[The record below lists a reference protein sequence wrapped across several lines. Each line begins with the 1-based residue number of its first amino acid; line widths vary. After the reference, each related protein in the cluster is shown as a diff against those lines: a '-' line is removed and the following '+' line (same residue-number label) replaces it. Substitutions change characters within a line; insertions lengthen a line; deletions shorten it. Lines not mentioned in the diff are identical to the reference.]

1 MSAATAAPHRWSVRV
16 YYEDTD
22 ASGLVYHA
30 AYLRFAE
37 RARTELLRA
46 LGLDHRGVAERS
58 GLRFAV
64 RRVEAEFLAPAF
76 LDDLLVVESRPAA
89 WSGARLTLAQ
99 TLLCGERTLC
109 RLLVT
114 LVLLD
119 RRLRPARLDRALP
132 EAFLGLLPRL
142 REPR

>member
-1 MSAATAAPHRWSVRV
+1 MNTSTTAPHRWSVRV

-46 LGLDHRGVAERS
+46 LGLDHPGMAERS
-58 GLRFAV
+58 GLWFAV

-89 WSGARLTLAQ
+89 WSGARLALAQ
-99 TLLCGERTLC
+99 TLLRGERIIC
-109 RLLVT
+109 RLEVT

-119 RRLRPARLDRALP
+119 GRLRPARLDRALP
-132 EAFLGLLPRL
+132 KAFLAPLPRL
-142 REPR
+142 GEPR